1 MSVGPRMVYG
11 HGSQYSV
18 RDGFERKKP
27 KGRGRLRR
35 MQVLSVKEA
44 EFSQECIADNE
55 QKAQEGSPHPEKQVL
70 SLPTFVLGG
79 G

>member
-1 MSVGPRMVYG
+1 
-11 HGSQYSV
+11 
-18 RDGFERKKP
+18 
-27 KGRGRLRR
+27 